1 MTTMTIPKV
10 GVQEYL
16 GVQID
21 YDRDKALSD
30 FGAATLRDRY
40 FFGDEAS
47 PQEAFARASVFSSAY
62 KGITD
67 YELAQRLYDY
77 ASKFWFMFSTPIL
90 SNGGTLSSGGSP
102 RGLPISC
109 FLNYVQDSRGGL
121 SQHYDE
127 NIWLASSGGGI
138 GGYWGDIR
146 SSGVSTGSGSRS
158 TGSIPFM
165 HVVDSYMLAFN
176 QGTTRRGSYAA
187 YTDIS
192 HPEIEEFIAMRK
204 PTGGDINRKSLNI
217 HNGVNITNQFLD
229 AVRADEPWRLIDP
242 KSKECLKTVNAR
254 ALWWQLIQTRFET
267 GEPYII
273 NLDICNEFLPSEQKS
288 LGLKINQSNLCSEIT
303 LPTDEERTAVCCLSS
318 VNLVHFDAW
327 SKDDNFIADMIT
339 MLDNVLELF
348 IESIVDTK
356 ILDSDYNANFR
367 RFKNYVKEGK
377 EGFSKAAYSAY
388 RERSIGLGAMGFHS
402 YLQGRGLPF
411 ESVFATSFNH
421 RAFST
426 IKDRANE
433 ASLALGADRREAP
446 DMAGSGRRNAHLLAV
461 APNASSSIIC
471 GGTSPSIEPT
481 RANAYTHKT
490 LSGSFLVKNPYL
502 DKLLAKKGLKVK
514 EREEVWK
521 DIISHKGSVQHLDM
535 LEDEEKEVF
544 KTAPELNQ
552 IWIIEHAHQ
561 RQKYICQSQSVNLF
575 FTPPQATAPQEVH
588 DEFLQ
593 YVNDV
598 HWAGANT
605 LKSMYY
611 LRSESVRDAEN
622 VNIKIPRINL
632 EDVECLSC
640 EG

>member
-1 MTTMTIPKV
+1 MTLTAIPKV
-10 GVQEYL
+10 GIQEYL

-21 YDRDKALSD
+21 YDRDKTLADFGVATLSD
-30 FGAATLRDRY
+30 RY
-40 FFGDEAS
+40 LWSDEES
-47 PQEAFARASVFSSAY
+47 PQEAFARASVFSATY

-77 ASKFWFMFSTPIL
+77 ASKYWFMFSTPIL
-90 SNGGTLSSGGSP
+90 SNGGTT

-109 FLNYVQDSRGGL
+109 FLNYVPDSREGL

-127 NIWLASSGGGI
+127 NIWLASAGGGI
-138 GGYWGDIR
+138 GGYWGDVR
-146 SSGVSTGSGSRS
+146 SSGVSTSSGSRS

-165 HVVDSYMLAFN
+165 HVVDSCMLAFN

-187 YTDIS
+187 YMDIS

-254 ALWWQLIQTRFET
+254 GLWWQLIQTRFET
-267 GEPYII
+267 GEPYIL
-273 NLDICNEFLPSEQKS
+273 NVDRCNEFLPSEQKS

-318 VNLVHFDAW
+318 VNLAHFDEW
-327 SKDDNFIADMIT
+327 STDDNFISDMIT

-348 IESIVDTK
+348 IESIVDIK
-356 ILDSDYNANFR
+356 VLDSDYSANFR
-367 RFKNYVKEGK
+367 RFKNYVQQGK

-411 ESVFATSFNH
+411 ESVFAASFNH

-426 IKDRANE
+426 IRDKANE
-433 ASLALGADRREAP
+433 ASLALGADRGEAP
-446 DMAGSGRRNAHLLAV
+446 DMAGSGKRNAHLLAV

-490 LSGSFLVKNPYL
+490 LSGSFQVKNLYL
-502 DKLLAKKGLKVK
+502 DRLLAKKGLKVK

-521 DIISHKGSVQHLDM
+521 DIISHKGSVQHLDI

-552 IWIIEHAHQ
+552 IWIVEHAHQ
-561 RQKYICQSQSVNLF
+561 RQQYICQSQSVNLF
-575 FTPPQATAPQEVH
+575 FTPPPTTAPQEVH

-622 VNIKIPRINL
+622 VNIKIPRVNL

>member
-1 MTTMTIPKV
+1 MSLTAIPKV
-10 GVQEYL
+10 GIQEYL

-21 YDRDKALSD
+21 YDRDKSLAD
-30 FGAATLRDRY
+30 FGVATLRDRY
-40 FFGDEAS
+40 LWGDEES
-47 PQEAFARASVFSSAY
+47 PQEAFARASVFSATY

-77 ASKFWFMFSTPIL
+77 SSKYWFMFSTPIL
-90 SNGGTLSSGGSP
+90 SNGGTT

-109 FLNYVQDSRGGL
+109 FLNYVPDSREGL

-138 GGYWGDIR
+138 GGYWGDVR
-146 SSGVSTGSGSRS
+146 SSGVSTSSGSRS

-165 HVVDSYMLAFN
+165 HVVDSCMLAFN

-187 YTDIS
+187 YMDIS

-229 AVRADEPWRLIDP
+229 AVREDEPWRLIDP

-254 ALWWQLIQTRFET
+254 GLWWQLIQTRFET
-267 GEPYII
+267 GEPYIL
-273 NLDICNEFLPSEQKS
+273 NVDTCNEHLPREQKD

-318 VNLVHFDAW
+318 VNLAHFDEW
-327 SKDDNFIADMIT
+327 STDDNFIADMIT

-348 IESIVDTK
+348 IESIVDIK
-356 ILDSDYNANFR
+356 VLDSDYSANFR
-367 RFKNYVKEGK
+367 RFKNYVQEGK

-411 ESVFATSFNH
+411 ESVFAASFNH

-426 IKDRANE
+426 IRDRANE
-433 ASLALGADRREAP
+433 ASLALGADRGEAP
-446 DMAGSGRRNAHLLAV
+446 DMAGSGKRNAHLLAV

-490 LSGSFLVKNPYL
+490 LSGSFQVKNLYL
-502 DKLLAKKGLKVK
+502 DRLLAKKGLKVK

-521 DIISHKGSVQHLDM
+521 DIISHKGSVQHLDI

-552 IWIIEHAHQ
+552 IWIVEHAHQ
-561 RQKYICQSQSVNLF
+561 RQQYICQSQSVNLF
-575 FTPPQATAPQEVH
+575 FTPPPTTEPQEVH